1 MPRPTQ
7 VPQGCEPAFAY
18 RTVTF
23 CGPPFQDGSASQ
35 SHHPY
40 WGPTTPQG
48 KSPRFGLFPFRS
60 PLLRESSFLS
70 FPPATKMFQ
79 FAGYRLTCLWIQHVM
94 IRGSR
99 DQRLFDSSPGLIA
112 VFHALHRLS
121 TPRHPPYA
129 LSSLATWIE
138 RSRNCLYGTPS
149 ISKLPTLAS
158 ARTANALAAGPCLVR
173 SAQRCH
179 QRSQPNCQRTK
190 HGATTTHFA
199 ITPTQTNWGHI
210 SENMSPVCL
219 RLTCLPPF

>member
-1 MPRPTQ
+1 
-7 VPQGCEPAFAY
+7 
-18 RTVTF
+18 
-23 CGPPFQDGSASQ
+23 
-35 SHHPY
+35 
-40 WGPTTPQG
+40 
-48 KSPRFGLFPFRS
+48 
-60 PLLRESSFLS
+60 
-70 FPPATKMFQ
+70 MFQ
-79 FAGYRLTCLWIQHVM
+79 FAGYRLTCLWIQHVI

-138 RSRNCLYGTPS
+138 RSRNCLYGTSS

-158 ARTANALAAGPCLVR
+158 ARMTSKLATGPCLVR